1 MIKKKKNNG
10 EEKTFFFLSQ
20 REQSIID
27 TRNQVS
33 QCTSYRNTQ
42 HLFNEQKSNNNA
54 IISFK
59 QSLPSCQKIPEKKL
73 LVVVH
78 KNLRQ
83 PDEKKSNYALSF
95 HPKIH
100 ESSLH
105 KVCTVWLFTI
115 AWPQCKTIQPK
126 TYHKCNSTQV
136 YLQSLKMSWMKKLMW
151 LHD

>member
-10 EEKTFFFLSQ
+10 EEKTFFLSQ

-59 QSLPSCQKIPEKKL
+59 QSLPSCQKIPEKIV
-73 LVVVH
+73 VVVH

-83 PDEKKSNYALSF
+83 PGEKKSNHALSF
-95 HPKIH
+95 HPKIRD
-100 ESSLH
+100 SSLH
-105 KVCTVWLFTI
+105 KICTVWLFTVV
-115 AWPQCKTIQPK
+115 WPQCKTIQPK

-136 YLQSLKMSWMKKLMW
+136 SWMKKLMW